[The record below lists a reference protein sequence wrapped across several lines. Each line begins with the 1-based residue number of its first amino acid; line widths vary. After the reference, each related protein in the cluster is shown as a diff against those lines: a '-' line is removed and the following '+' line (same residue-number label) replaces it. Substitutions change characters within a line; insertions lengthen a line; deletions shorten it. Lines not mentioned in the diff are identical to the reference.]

1 MLGTEGILARQEE
14 SETPDQEAEQ
24 NEFKR
29 KSETSE
35 TDLEEQGK
43 QDSALYVTI
52 LTICCRFQEEKNE
65 NHIRRCLE
73 PARRATE

>member
-14 SETPDQEAEQ
+14 RETPDQEGEQ

-43 QDSALYVTI
+43 QDSALYVII

-65 NHIRRCLE
+65 NNIRRCVE
-73 PARRATE
+73 PA